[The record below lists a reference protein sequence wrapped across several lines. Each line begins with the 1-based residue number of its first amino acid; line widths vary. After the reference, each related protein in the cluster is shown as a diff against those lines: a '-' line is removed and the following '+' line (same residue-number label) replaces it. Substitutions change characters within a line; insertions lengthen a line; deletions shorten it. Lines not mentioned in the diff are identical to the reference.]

1 MLETI
6 SSLFD
11 PADLSPHGL
20 CLVWRPE
27 LIGLHVISD
36 AVTGLAYYSIPLA
49 LVAFVRWRRD
59 LVFGWMFGLF
69 AVFILACG
77 TTHFFSIW
85 TLWHPDYGTQGVVKA
100 ATAMVSILTAIM
112 LWPLLPKAVAL
123 PSPTQLAILNVTLQ
137 REIAER
143 CEAEKRLRASEA
155 RYAGFF
161 NNLAEGLFISAV
173 DADGHLILEA
183 INRNLAT
190 AAGLDPARSIGHP
203 VDEVLPQA
211 VAAKI
216 GQCYRSD
223 LGIGGPLEFED
234 TVELATGVHTWH
246 TVLVPLRDED
256 GRVVQ
261 LLGSIRDITERQRL
275 QIELVQASKLA
286 TLGTLTAGM
295 AHELSQPLNIIR
307 LWIDEAAARLR
318 EAPLESGHAA
328 PIEQT
333 FALIVEQTVR
343 MRSIIDHMR
352 VFTRREGDAAQDFD
366 IVGSIRMAVEMTRR
380 QYVKEDIAVEFNGA
394 PGEAWAH
401 GQPVHLEQVVLNLLA
416 NAHDAIVARR
426 SDRPDWPGHIQITVS
441 QITVSQ
447 ITVSTSARQEVA
459 VVVTDTGGGIPPA
472 ALPHLFDPFFTTK
485 APGQG
490 CGLGLWISHGL
501 IAAMGGH
508 LHADNVTQGGLSG
521 ARFTMKLPTVP
532 ARKQRGAHDGE
543 TDSSRTGC

>member
-85 TLWHPDYGTQGVVKA
+85 TLWHPDYGAQGMVKA

-123 PSPTQLAILNVTLQ
+123 PSPTQLAIFNVTLR

-190 AAGLDPARSIGHP
+190 AAGLDPAHSIGRP

-216 GQCYRSD
+216 GQCYRSG
-223 LGIGGPLEFED
+223 LGAGEPLEFED
-234 TVELATGVHTWH
+234 TVELVTGVHTWH
-246 TVLVPLRDED
+246 AVLVPLRDED

-318 EAPLESGHAA
+318 EAPLEPGHAA

-380 QYVKEDIAVEFNGA
+380 QYVNEGIAVEFNGA

-441 QITVSQ
+441 TG
-447 ITVSTSARQEVA
+447 TRQEVA
-459 VVVTDTGGGIPPA
+459 VVVTDTGGGIPPTD
-472 ALPHLFDPFFTTK
+472 LPHLFDPFFTTK

-521 ARFTMKLPTVP
+521 ARFTVRLPSAP
-532 ARKQRGAHDGE
+532 APSAA
-543 TDSSRTGC
+543 TP